1 MAGRVLSR
9 LLPLC
14 SRSCTCIEQTT
25 QAQLSGIAG
34 SICRLERGVAS
45 TATADRQAWLAGIR
59 MLGLTKHLSSAG
71 VAGRDLGGSDHQAAV
86 AAAAAQRQHQAVQ
99 WQSQRGFCE
108 GELRVV

>member
-1 MAGRVLSR
+1 
-9 LLPLC
+9 
-14 SRSCTCIEQTT
+14 
-25 QAQLSGIAG
+25 
-34 SICRLERGVAS
+34 
-45 TATADRQAWLAGIR
+45 

-71 VAGRDLGGSDHQAAV
+71 VAGRDLGGSDDQAAV